1 VQRKKVAVRDQPGV
15 GGATHTGVVMMVMML
30 VGRTAIVFTV
40 LLKGQLILVATMIA
54 GAIFRRRTAI
64 ARISIGTFSDAK
76 HLAYIRCVAGHF
88 MATAHRL
95 GQRQADRDEEDDES
109 FSEEPHGVIICL
121 VP

>member
-1 VQRKKVAVRDQPGV
+1 
-15 GGATHTGVVMMVMML
+15 MMVMML

-88 MATAHRL
+88 MATANRL

>member
-1 VQRKKVAVRDQPGV
+1 
-15 GGATHTGVVMMVMML
+15 MML

-40 LLKGQLILVATMIA
+40 LLKGQLFLVATMIA
-54 GAIFRRRTAI
+54 GAFLRRRAAI

-76 HLAYIRCVAGHF
+76 YLAYIRCVAGHF
-88 MATAHRL
+88 MATARRL
-95 GQRQADRDEEDDES
+95 GQHQADRDEEDDES

>member
-64 ARISIGTFSDAK
+64 ARISIGTFSD
-76 HLAYIRCVAGHF
+76 V
-88 MATAHRL
+88 
-95 GQRQADRDEEDDES
+95 E
-109 FSEEPHGVIICL
+109 
-121 VP
+121 